1 MNATPSVLLSETRES
16 PDDLKAGSKI
26 AILPLIILTKNT
38 TTMKR
43 NLKELTGYHIGAT
56 DGEVGKVTDFLFDNT
71 SWTIRYL
78 VVETGTWLAGRKVLL
93 SPQALQGT
101 DHDKKVFSVNLTVD
115 QVKHSPLIDTENSVS
130 RQQEEELHQHYP
142 WAGYWS
148 HDEWAG
154 GIGTAGMMTPI
165 IAEPLTD
172 AVHHAMHTDD
182 QQDTGSDVQ
191 QHSIKENERHLY
203 NTGNVKGYTIA
214 ATNGDVG
221 NVDGFIVDDSSWKID
236 SLILDTGNW
245 LPGKKVL
252 LSPERIQGLEWLT
265 SRATVNAS
273 TDEVKHFPE
282 YDADKSSIAVS

>member
-1 MNATPSVLLSETRES
+1 
-16 PDDLKAGSKI
+16 
-26 AILPLIILTKNT
+26 
-38 TTMKR
+38 MKR

-78 VVETGTWLAGRKVLL
+78 VVETGNWLSGRKVLL

-101 DHDKKVFSVNLTVD
+101 DAENKVFRIALTTD
-115 QVKHSPLIDTENSVS
+115 QVKNSPIIDMDNAVS

-142 WAGYWS
+142 WTGYWS
-148 HDEWAG
+148 DDKWPG
-154 GIGTAGMMTPI
+154 GLGTVGMMAPA

-172 AVHHAMHTDD
+172 AVHHAMDNDD
-182 QQDTGSDVQ
+182 QQNTTSSDVQ
-191 QHSIKENERHLY
+191 QHPIQENERHLY
-203 NTGNVKGYTIA
+203 NTGNVKGYAIA

-245 LPGKKVL
+245 LPGKKVT
-252 LSPERIQGLEWLT
+252 LSPERIKGLEWLT
-265 SRATVNAS
+265 SRATIDAS
-273 TDEVKHFPE
+273 TEEVKHAPE
-282 YDADKSSIAVS
+282 YHADKPLIGSH